1 MISIQVGYFFTLNS
15 FVNNSHSTG
24 DLQERLESFG
34 LVRLE
39 WPNKDNMPM
48 HRNSSNHSKKQ
59 VFFLVLNDCLQLVTA
74 GFVYAVY
81 ENEESVHKIL
91 HTCSTKTDRTLDD
104 GRCEYYLDVYSQRTS
119 SRRKSVRRIDQFDF
133 Y

>member
-1 MISIQVGYFFTLNS
+1 
-15 FVNNSHSTG
+15 
-24 DLQERLESFG
+24 
-34 LVRLE
+34 
-39 WPNKDNMPM
+39 M
-48 HRNSSNHSKKQ
+48 HRNSSNHSKNRGSF
-59 VFFLVLNDCLQLVTA
+59 FFLSFVWSDFNPLVTA

-119 SRRKSVRRIDQFDF
+119 SRRKSVRIMNWFF
-133 Y
+133 FLYY

>member
-1 MISIQVGYFFTLNS
+1 MI
-15 FVNNSHSTG
+15 
-24 DLQERLESFG
+24 R
-34 LVRLE
+34 
-39 WPNKDNMPM
+39 K
-48 HRNSSNHSKKQ
+48 
-59 VFFLVLNDCLQLVTA
+59 LVTV

-119 SRRKSVRRIDQFDF
+119 SRRKSVRILMFHIYVRQTDF
-133 Y
+133 IILDTNYSLVCGEYFKLKKKKSN

>member
-1 MISIQVGYFFTLNS
+1 LISL
-15 FVNNSHSTG
+15 G

-39 WPNKDNMPM
+39 WPNKDNIPM
-48 HRNSSNHSKKQ
+48 HRNSSNHSKIRR
-59 VFFLVLNDCLQLVTA
+59 VDFRFFSLKNFIELVTA

-119 SRRKSVRRIDQFDF
+119 SRRKSVSIPKEF
-133 Y
+133 